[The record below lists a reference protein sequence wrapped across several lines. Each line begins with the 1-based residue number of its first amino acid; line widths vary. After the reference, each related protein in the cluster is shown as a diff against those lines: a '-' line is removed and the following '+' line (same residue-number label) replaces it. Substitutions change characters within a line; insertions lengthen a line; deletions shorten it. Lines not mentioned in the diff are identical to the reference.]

1 MVKIRSLLIDKQKT
15 EYRERIILILLIYL
29 RYAPIVR
36 QTLVQDFSCA
46 RRDV

>member
-15 EYRERIILILLIYL
+15 EYRERIILIYL